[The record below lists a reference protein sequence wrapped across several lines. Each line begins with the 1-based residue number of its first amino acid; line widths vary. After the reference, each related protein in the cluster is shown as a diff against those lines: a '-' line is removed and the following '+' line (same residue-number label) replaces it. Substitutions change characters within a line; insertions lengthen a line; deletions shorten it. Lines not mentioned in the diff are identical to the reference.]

1 MQFLDILKK
10 NIIMSVVILSCLI
23 ISSVLLF
30 LVLRKTK
37 EIRAYQDILS
47 TNKTKIEDVRKQ
59 LTPSNPGPIKENVDA
74 IKADSVK
81 IKKKLDEV
89 QLFFGKPY
97 RKALQAFIAELGE
110 KEMDVYEK
118 WRENI
123 KKGLKKKL
131 SVTQALAENFKEYEP
146 EKLDAAKAV
155 FKEVLRNE
163 SIEYSK
169 DKPFDNIDEY
179 ILESLG
185 FNRDI
190 SSEDC
195 TRYIEHMNSNL
206 KKLLNPQ
213 NGVNSIATP
222 PKFSP
227 TVYANALPNKSQ
239 IPHIIKHYKLKE
251 DLICRL
257 KKANITNLES
267 MDRTGAID
275 GIVDKNG
282 YLYFNYKMTVKG
294 SLSSIRELVNQ
305 MQDAYKD
312 NRVYVIK
319 NLSLLKDY
327 DEVTKIEAPPSK
339 ESETPEE
346 KDQNL
351 FKPEVAVKPSEK
363 KTTGKSP
370 VDLPLIGG
378 IGSDNVT
385 AEIEFDYV
393 IYLES
398 EK

>member
-10 NIIMSVVILSCLI
+10 NVIMSVVILTCLI

-30 LVLRKTK
+30 LVLKKTK
-37 EIRAYQDILS
+37 EMRAYQDILS

-59 LTPSNPGPIKENVDA
+59 LTPSNPGPIQANVDA

-123 KKGLKKKL
+123 KKSLKKKL
-131 SVTQALAENFKEYEP
+131 RAAQALEENFKKYDP
-146 EKLDAAKAV
+146 EKLGVAKAS
-155 FKEVLRNE
+155 FRDVLRNE
-163 SIEYSK
+163 SIECSK
-169 DKPFDNIDEY
+169 PSDNIDEY

-190 SSEDC
+190 SPEDC
-195 TRYIEHMNSNL
+195 KRYIRHMSEEF
-206 KKLLNPQ
+206 KKLLSPQ
-213 NGVNSIATP
+213 NGVNSIGTP
-222 PKFSP
+222 PNFSFEM
-227 TVYANALPNKSQ
+227 YKDALPNKSQ
-239 IPHIIKHYKLKE
+239 IPYIIKHYKLKE
-251 DLICRL
+251 DLIYRL

-267 MDRTGAID
+267 MDKTGAID

-294 SLSSIRELVNQ
+294 PLSAIRELVNQ
-305 MQDAYKD
+305 MQNAYMD
-312 NRVYVIK
+312 NRIYVIK

-346 KDQNL
+346 KDQNI
-351 FKPEVAVKPSEK
+351 FKPEVEVKPSEK
-363 KTTGKSP
+363 KTTVRNP
-370 VDLPLIGG
+370 VDVPIIGG
-378 IGSDNVT
+378 VGSDNVT
-385 AEIEFDYV
+385 AGIEFDYV
-393 IYLES
+393 LYLES

>member
-10 NIIMSVVILSCLI
+10 NVIMSVVILTCLI

-30 LVLRKTK
+30 LVLKKTK
-37 EIRAYQDILS
+37 EMRAYQDILS

-59 LTPSNPGPIKENVDA
+59 LTPSNPGPIQANVDA

-123 KKGLKKKL
+123 KKSLKKKL
-131 SVTQALAENFKEYEP
+131 SAAQALEENFKKYDP
-146 EKLDAAKAV
+146 EKLGVAKAS
-155 FKEVLRNE
+155 FRDVLRNE
-163 SIEYSK
+163 SIECSK
-169 DKPFDNIDEY
+169 PSDNIDEY

-190 SSEDC
+190 SPEDC
-195 TRYIEHMNSNL
+195 KRYIRHMSEEF
-206 KKLLNPQ
+206 KKLLSPQ
-213 NGVNSIATP
+213 NGVNSIGTP
-222 PKFSP
+222 PNFSFEM
-227 TVYANALPNKSQ
+227 YKDALPNKSQ
-239 IPHIIKHYKLKE
+239 IPYIIKHYKLKE
-251 DLICRL
+251 DLIYRL

-267 MDRTGAID
+267 MDKTGAID

-282 YLYFNYKMTVKG
+282 YLYFSYRMTVKG
-294 SLSSIRELVNQ
+294 PLSAIRELVNQ
-305 MQDAYKD
+305 MQNAYMD
-312 NRVYVIK
+312 NRIYVIK

-346 KDQNL
+346 KDQNI
-351 FKPEVAVKPSEK
+351 FKPEVEVKPSEK
-363 KTTGKSP
+363 KTTVRNP
-370 VDLPLIGG
+370 VDVPIIGG
-378 IGSDNVT
+378 VGSDNVT
-385 AEIEFDYV
+385 AGIEFDYV
-393 IYLES
+393 LYLES